1 MGIKNLP
8 DTNRILIVT
17 GHYGSGKTEFSV
29 SLAMAQRESGIS
41 PLAVVDLD
49 IANPY
54 FRSRERR
61 TELENAGIGV
71 YGSLYNTEV
80 TAELP
85 ALGAGLRAPLE
96 NKDTRVIIDAGG
108 NDSGALVLNQFR
120 KYFTDDDSTTVAVV
134 NFNRF
139 ETRTVE
145 DAIEHILAIERVT
158 QLDIKYIVNNTHLLR
173 ETTADDILRGH
184 ELSLTLCERL
194 GKKLYCDCYPAPV
207 VNAVELSNIGES
219 LLPLELYMRPSWLDR

>member
-1 MGIKNLP
+1 MSIKNLP
-8 DTNRILIVT
+8 EANRILIVT

-29 SLAMAQRESGIS
+29 SLAMAQRKAGIS
-41 PLAVVDLD
+41 PLAVIDLD

-61 TELENAGIGV
+61 AELEAEGIGV

-96 NKDTRVIIDAGG
+96 NKDTQVIVDAGG

-120 KYFTDDDSTTVAVV
+120 KYFTDEDSTALAVV

-139 ETRTVE
+139 ETRTVG
-145 DAIEHILAIERVT
+145 DAAEHVLAIERVT
-158 QLDIKYIVNNTHLLR
+158 KLNIDYIVNNTHLLR
-173 ETTADDILRGH
+173 ETTAETIIRGH
-184 ELSLTLCERL
+184 ELTLELCEKL
-194 GKKLYCDCYPAPV
+194 GKKLYCDCYPVPV
-207 VNAVELSNIGES
+207 VNAQELTELKSS
-219 LLPLELYMRPSWLDR
+219 MFPLEMYMRPSWLDR

>member
-1 MGIKNLP
+1 MGNLNLP
-8 DTNRILIVT
+8 ETNRISIVT

-29 SLAMAQRESGIS
+29 SLAMALRSVGVA
-41 PLAVVDLD
+41 PLSVIDLD

-61 TELENAGIGV
+61 AELEDVGIGV
-71 YGSLYNTEV
+71 YGSLYNTEI

-85 ALGAGLRAPLE
+85 ALGASLRAPLE
-96 NKDTRVIIDAGG
+96 HKDTRVIIDAGG

-120 KYFTDDDSTTVAVV
+120 KYFTKDDSTMLAVV

-145 DAIEHILAIERVT
+145 DAAEHIKAIEYAT
-158 QLDIKYIVNNTHLLR
+158 GLNAEYIVNNTHLLR
-173 ETTADDILRGH
+173 ETTSDDIIKGH
-184 ELSLTLCERL
+184 ELSLRLCEML
-194 GKKLYCDCYPAPV
+194 NKKLYCDCYPAPV
-207 VNAVELSNIGES
+207 VKPES
-219 LLPLELYMRPSWLDR
+219 LSGISSTLFPLKLFMRPTWLDR

>member
-1 MGIKNLP
+1 MGITNLP
-8 DTNRILIVT
+8 ETNRILIVT

-29 SLAMAQRESGIS
+29 SLAMAQKKAGIS
-41 PLAVVDLD
+41 PLAVIDLD

-61 TELENAGIGV
+61 AELEAAGIGV
-71 YGSLYNTEV
+71 YGSLYSTDI

-96 NKDTRVIIDAGG
+96 NKDARVIIDAGG

-120 KYFTDDDSTTVAVV
+120 KYFTEDDSTALAVV

-145 DAIEHILAIERVT
+145 DAAEHVLAIERVT
-158 QLDIKYIVNNTHLLR
+158 GLNVEYIVNNTHLLR
-173 ETTADDILRGH
+173 ETTEDDILRGH
-184 ELSLTLCERL
+184 ELSLRLCERL
-194 GKKLYCDCYPAPV
+194 GKSLYCDCYPAPV
-207 VNAVELSNIGES
+207 VNTEDLNALYGT
-219 LLPLELYMRPSWLDR
+219 LFPLELYMRPSWLDR

>member
-1 MGIKNLP
+1 MSIKNLP
-8 DTNRILIVT
+8 ETNRIMIVT

-29 SLAMAQRESGIS
+29 SLAMARRQESAAK
-41 PLAVVDLD
+41 LAIIDLD

-61 TELENAGIGV
+61 AELEAAGIGV

-85 ALGAGLRAPLE
+85 ALGASLRAPLE
-96 NKDTRVIIDAGG
+96 NKDTRVIVDAGG

-120 KYFTDDDSTTVAVV
+120 KYFTDEDSTALAVV
-134 NFNRF
+134 NFSRF

-145 DAIEHILAIERVT
+145 TAAEHIFAIEQVT
-158 QLDIKYIVNNTHLLR
+158 KLPIKYIVNNTHLLR
-173 ETTADDILRGH
+173 ETTVETILRGH
-184 ELSLTLCERL
+184 ELTLELCEKL
-194 GKKLYCDCYPAPV
+194 GKSLYCDCYPAPV
-207 VNAVELSNIGES
+207 VDASELQELKGT
-219 LLPLELYMRPSWLDR
+219 LFPLEMYMRPSWLDR